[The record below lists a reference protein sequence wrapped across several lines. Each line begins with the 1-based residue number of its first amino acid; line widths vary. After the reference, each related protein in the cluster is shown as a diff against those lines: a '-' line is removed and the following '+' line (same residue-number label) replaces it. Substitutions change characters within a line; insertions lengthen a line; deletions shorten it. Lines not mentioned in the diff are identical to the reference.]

1 MKVAMGEAIV
11 QDWTALV
18 YGDISIPSVNQPFKV
33 QALLYLRLDY
43 AMCSVSKKYLNNNYK

>member
-11 QDWTALV
+11 QHWTALV
-18 YGDISIPSVNQPFKV
+18 YDDISIPSVNQPFKV

-43 AMCSVSKKYLNNNYK
+43 AMCPVSKKIFN